1 MCQLIVG
8 VSTFNWK
15 EPTVPHHPFSF
26 DLQCKFQKIE
36 FYIILNIK
44 MIDATIAS
52 KNINA
57 TIISKIHSIKPPKT
71 LFTNNIPLTVYVR
84 KSCEKDFESTIKYFA
99 QNNIKVNIIPNLT
112 LYVKKAFANTSFN
125 HLDNYFEM
133 IELLVVAGL
142 TVEKSKKS
150 YILASIGFRSVKDF
164 TYLKNFNWYEYFMS
178 FCRSS
183 ITTDDDE
190 KIYKLYQKRV
200 ITYNNINT
208 TKIYEIVLCA
218 TLNYQL
224 KYMKRIAFKSLE
236 KIINL
241 FYDDKSKKTI
251 IVLKSTG
258 DGVKSNIYKNIGFKK
273 TTSTKDGLMFMY
285 KQNTNKPCLLD
296 SLSKENLDN
305 CSPFINPII
314 VDKS

>member
-1 MCQLIVG
+1 
-8 VSTFNWK
+8 
-15 EPTVPHHPFSF
+15 
-26 DLQCKFQKIE
+26 
-36 FYIILNIK
+36 
-44 MIDATIAS
+44 MIDITIAS

-57 TIISKIHSIKPPKT
+57 ISISKIHSIKPPKT

-84 KSCEKDFESTIKYFA
+84 KGCENEFESTIKYFE
-99 QNNIKVNIIPNLT
+99 QNNIKVNIIPNLI
-112 LYVKKAFANTSFN
+112 LYVKKAFANTIFN

-150 YILASIGFRSVKDF
+150 YIFASIGFRSVKDF
-164 TYLKNFNWYEYFMS
+164 TYLKTFNWYEYFMS
-178 FCRSS
+178 FCRRSN

-190 KIYKLYQKRV
+190 IIYKLYQNRV
-200 ITYNNINT
+200 VTYNNINT

-241 FYDDKSKKTI
+241 FFDDASKKTI
-251 IVLKSTG
+251 IVLKSTE
-258 DGVKSNIYKNIGFKK
+258 DGVKSNIYNNIGFTK
-273 TTSTKDGLMFMY
+273 TTITKEGLMFMY
-285 KQNTNKPCLLD
+285 KQNINKPCLLD
-296 SLSKENLDN
+296 SLSKENLYN

-314 VDKS
+314 INKS

>member
-1 MCQLIVG
+1 
-8 VSTFNWK
+8 
-15 EPTVPHHPFSF
+15 
-26 DLQCKFQKIE
+26 
-36 FYIILNIK
+36 
-44 MIDATIAS
+44 MIDVTIAS

-57 TIISKIHSIKPPKT
+57 TRISKIHSIKPPKT

-84 KSCEKDFESTIKYFA
+84 KGCENDFESTIKYFV
-99 QNNIKVNIIPNLT
+99 QNNIEVNIIPNLI

-125 HLDNYFEM
+125 HLDDYFEM

-142 TVEKSKKS
+142 TVEKSNKS
-150 YILASIGFRSVKDF
+150 YVFASIGFRSVKDF
-164 TYLKNFNWYEYFMS
+164 TYLKTFNWYEYFMS
-178 FCRSS
+178 FCRSN

-190 KIYKLYQKRV
+190 IIYKLYQKRA

-224 KYMKRIAFKSLE
+224 KYMKRIAFKTLE

-251 IVLKSTG
+251 IVLKSTE
-258 DGVKSNIYKNIGFKK
+258 DGVKSNIYNNIGFKK
-273 TTSTKDGLMFMY
+273 TTLTKAGLMFMY

-296 SLSKENLDN
+296 SF
-305 CSPFINPII
+305 SPCINPII
-314 VDKS
+314 INKL

>member
-1 MCQLIVG
+1 
-8 VSTFNWK
+8 
-15 EPTVPHHPFSF
+15 
-26 DLQCKFQKIE
+26 
-36 FYIILNIK
+36 
-44 MIDATIAS
+44 MIDVTIAS
-52 KNINA
+52 KSINA
-57 TIISKIHSIKPPKT
+57 TSISKIHSIKPPKT
-71 LFTNNIPLTVYVR
+71 LFTNNIPLTVYIR
-84 KSCEKDFESTIKYFA
+84 KGCENDFESTIKYFA

-125 HLDNYFEM
+125 HLDDYFEM

-150 YILASIGFRSVKDF
+150 YIFASIGFRSVKDF
-164 TYLKNFNWYEYFMS
+164 TYLKTFNWYEYFMS
-178 FCRSS
+178 FCRRSN

-190 KIYKLYQKRV
+190 IIYKLYKNR
-200 ITYNNINT
+200 IISYNNINT

-218 TLNYQL
+218 TLNYKL

-241 FYDDKSKKTI
+241 FYDNQSKKTI
-251 IVLKSTG
+251 IVLKSTD
-258 DGVKSNIYKNIGFKK
+258 DGVKSNIYNNIGFTK
-273 TTSTKDGLMFMY
+273 TTLTKDGLMFMY

-296 SLSKENLDN
+296 SLSKENLY

-314 VDKS
+314 INK